1 MFSANENI
9 QLRQYKRRI
18 VGYIEECIPEDAL
31 DLGVNVMVMQISCKA
46 PGCVPLETAIVIV
59 FPSSTVEILPGLPES
74 QGGSY
79 KTKVLKPMSAVTEQ
93 DILEALP
100 PAFPG
105 GLRSVEKLCLQARD
119 VMLGQITQ
127 IFGDEDEEGRRLMTH
142 YLQTSLQEYLERGCT
157 PPELG
162 EPFGPVPQK
171 EENVRAAENTGS
183 INANEGTKAETTN
196 DVSFGGTKNIVI
208 RRVLDDEEQIREH
221 LVVDSDKSTNVQ
233 TPKNNDQARIS
244 AVTTTHKGKS
254 LVDSVSKRRQQQAAE
269 RQLNQQLASG
279 SSTLARL
286 AQREH
291 APGMRPRGCP
301 CCDPDNPANVVDQL
315 LQF

>member
-9 QLRQYKRRI
+9 QLRLFKRRI

-31 DLGVNVMVMQISCKA
+31 DLGVNVMVMQVSCKD

-59 FPSSTVEILPGLPES
+59 FPSSTVELLPGLPES

-79 KTKVLKPMSAVTEQ
+79 KAKILKPMSAVTQE
-93 DILEALP
+93 DILAALP

-105 GLRSVEKLCLQARD
+105 GLRSVEKLCLQGRD
-119 VMLGQITQ
+119 VMLAQITQ
-127 IFGDEDEEGRRLMTH
+127 LFGDEDEEGRRLMTQ
-142 YLQTSLQEYLERGCT
+142 YLQTSLQEYLDRGCT
-157 PPELG
+157 PPEWG

-171 EENVRAAENTGS
+171 EENTGAAEITGS
-183 INANEGTKAETTN
+183 SNADEGTKAGTTN
-196 DVSFGGTKNIVI
+196 NVLFGGTKNIVI

-221 LVVDSDKSTNVQ
+221 LVVDSAKSTNVQ
-233 TPKNNDQARIS
+233 TTNNNDEARIS
-244 AVTTTHKGKS
+244 TVTTTHKEKS
-254 LVDSVSKRRQQQAAE
+254 LVNSVTQRRKQQ
-269 RQLNQQLASG
+269 ASG
-279 SSTLARL
+279 SSALARL

-291 APGMRPRGCP
+291 APGMRQRGCP
-301 CCDPDNPANVVDQL
+301 CCDPDNPANVVDRL